1 LLDVRNDLKNPEL
14 RSFLKQAKTK
24 SNLDMD
30 LVSAASLSASLSF
43 ETKAAWYRL
52 FLQAS
57 AKFLH
62 TERTA

>member
-30 LVSAASLSASLSF
+30 LGFSSFTFRVTKLRNKGSLVSPLSPGF
-43 ETKAAWYRL
+43 C
-52 FLQAS
+52 
-57 AKFLH
+57 
-62 TERTA
+62 